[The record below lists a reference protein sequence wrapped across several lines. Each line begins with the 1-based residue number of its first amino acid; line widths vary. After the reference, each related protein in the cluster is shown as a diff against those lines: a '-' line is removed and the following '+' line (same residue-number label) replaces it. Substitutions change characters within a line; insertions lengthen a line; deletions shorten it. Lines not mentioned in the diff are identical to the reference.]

1 MGRQFILGYFR
12 LKQLKVTRPE
22 RNAKLAASSTS
33 SRRWRRGPWTE
44 NPWKM
49 VNHRFC
55 DAKRNWKRNDNDRC
69 CKTARSNFIYKSSA
83 IFLSDEVSLHIL
95 CNSAQFFLQ
104 IFPSSNKLNQIF
116 FGALIQLFKVAFQ
129 FWQYRKN
136 KLHES
141 IINSFLHDDN
151 NMMSFQFKERFNE
164 RQMCLTSAFVHPI
177 NTS

>member
-1 MGRQFILGYFR
+1 MSYTSSKLLWSLIIRALQMGAFFLIAPSQQPRELNKQLLVSRWRLPLNEVQVMGRQFILGYFR

-95 CNSAQFFLQ
+95 CYSAQFFCKCSHITLLKCS
-104 IFPSSNKLNQIF
+104 PTSNETVLP
-116 FGALIQLFKVAFQ
+116 
-129 FWQYRKN
+129 
-136 KLHES
+136 E
-141 IINSFLHDDN
+141 
-151 NMMSFQFKERFNE
+151 
-164 RQMCLTSAFVHPI
+164 
-177 NTS
+177 